1 VKQRRG
7 CLLYEDLGVVI
18 VSCDGVSYAI
28 YGGW

>member
-1 VKQRRG
+1 MKQRRG

-18 VSCDGVSYAI
+18 VWRDGVSFAI